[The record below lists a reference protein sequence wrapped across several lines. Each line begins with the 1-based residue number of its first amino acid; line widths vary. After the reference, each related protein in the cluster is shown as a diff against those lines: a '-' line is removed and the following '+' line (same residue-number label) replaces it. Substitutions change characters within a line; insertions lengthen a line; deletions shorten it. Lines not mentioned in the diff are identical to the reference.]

1 MTASGKHPFGPA
13 INAGPKSRP
22 MSSMN
27 PGRTLHD
34 PSSFWDTASSLR
46 YSGAPDGYQYDT
58 INFYEGH
65 YYMGDEHFYYD
76 DAPSFTKDNMGE

>member
-1 MTASGKHPFGPA
+1 MFHALFPNTFKILQQPA
-13 INAGPKSRP
+13 YYAWDEYNC
-22 MSSMN
+22 
-27 PGRTLHD
+27 LD
-34 PSSFWDTASSLR
+34 FPSSFWDTASSLR

-65 YYMGDEHFYYD
+65 YYMGHEHFYYD